1 MLSVRMSFQVNCGGL
16 LLLLVL
22 WGANARAGEPRLVPS
37 SVRPAVTIPSPLEGK
52 RLAMYGGG
60 ALGVAEGDM
69 AEPNLFSV
77 YGADGRLQAQRPLA
91 IPGASRV
98 VVYDDSRSAA
108 RTLVASGFA
117 ESPQGH
123 RAPYLQPRAPL
134 RFHPRC
140 RSRNR
145 PLCPPQCPAPGTPG
159 RPVHAETLGRDAQR

>member
-37 SVRPAVTIPSPLEGK
+37 SVRPAVTIPSPQEGK

-98 VVYDDSRSAA
+98 VVYR
-108 RTLVASGFA
+108 
-117 ESPQGH
+117 
-123 RAPYLQPRAPL
+123 
-134 RFHPRC
+134 
-140 RSRNR
+140 
-145 PLCPPQCPAPGTPG
+145 
-159 RPVHAETLGRDAQR
+159 